1 MDKSGGEPEHLGCK
15 DQYLTPDSL
24 SATKKIGNNH
34 VLNTNNLSEEVSL
47 TSVGADD
54 NMTAR
59 KVSGDDDD
67 SVRFSDDDSD
77 ERLGSTGGIND
88 VVSDSGEKK
97 NASAAGYYTYTMLGK
112 YEHIFKYNTIL
123 ATENTWAEL
132 LKLIL
137 KDAHEGRAPSAL
149 GLMNVLWKKL
159 RKQGNGMNWED
170 KRKTVNSFDVY
181 TYKIIGDEGDEVY
194 KCQMELLHHVMEDIL
209 LAEGFVGVL
218 VRNEFPRK
226 CTEEN
231 IAETIKYLVEL
242 TKELGKRGGEDRDE
256 EYPDIMTLKGLPKY
270 LCHDPEDAPCRAP
283 PHRADEKGG
292 RAEGTTKVREKV
304 QSKPQ
309 KVTSNKKRES
319 GGGLTNK
326 SSSKKSKVGS
336 ITKDNSNEKG
346 ANKMCPGGNLG
357 GKSNEGQGEEMLRGR
372 TDELLKQIKLLT
384 NEVTQLRGEVACMKG
399 MLNNI
404 LGKMNGEGC

>member
-1 MDKSGGEPEHLGCK
+1 MDESGGEPEHLGWK
-15 DQYLTPDSL
+15 DQNLTPDSL
-24 SATKKIGNNH
+24 TATKKIGNNH
-34 VLNTNNLSEEVSL
+34 LLNTNNLSEEVSL

-67 SVRFSDDDSD
+67 GVRFSDDDSD
-77 ERLGSTGGIND
+77 ERLGSTDGIND

-112 YEHIFKYNTIL
+112 YDHIFKYNTIL

-231 IAETIKYLVEL
+231 IAESRKYLVEL

-256 EYPDIMTLKGLPKY
+256 EYTDIMTLKGLPKRRRS
-270 LCHDPEDAPCRAP
+270 LPGATTSC
-283 PHRADEKGG
+283 G
-292 RAEGTTKVREKV
+292 REGWK
-304 QSKPQ
+304 
-309 KVTSNKKRES
+309 S
-319 GGGLTNK
+319 GGYHE
-326 SSSKKSKVGS
+326 SS
-336 ITKDNSNEKG
+336 
-346 ANKMCPGGNLG
+346 
-357 GKSNEGQGEEMLRGR
+357 
-372 TDELLKQIKLLT
+372 
-384 NEVTQLRGEVACMKG
+384 
-399 MLNNI
+399 
-404 LGKMNGEGC
+404 